1 VKVEKTF
8 DCSLDTIRE
17 IRRWIKDVLA
27 AYKTPEDVIDDV
39 ILAASEAVTNAI
51 VHGYSDTRHG
61 RIDARVQFS
70 DEAITLVVR
79 DYGSGFR
86 KKQYMAPDTSTPHE
100 GGYGV
105 YLMQTL
111 MDEVEVVPLGEGT
124 EIRMMKTIRSGRT
137 T

>member
-1 VKVEKTF
+1 MNVEKSF

-27 AYKTPEDVIDDV
+27 AHNTPEDVIDDV
-39 ILAASEAVTNAI
+39 ILAASEAVTNAL

-70 DEAITLVVR
+70 DGAIALAIR

-86 KKQYMAPDTSTPHE
+86 RKQYMPPDTSTPHE

-124 EIRMMKTIRSGRT
+124 EVRMTKTIRSGPT
-137 T
+137 S